1 MSVAIDIT
9 KFKNF
14 KNKEWTPRQA
24 SITNQ
29 SRCKIDEGS
38 RGKLT
43 LCGSDIKTTHDLGM
57 MVKPN
62 SALTLIICN

>member
-29 SRCKIDEGS
+29 SRCKIDEGKQ
-38 RGKLT
+38 RQTHLMWQRYQDNTRLRHDGKTKFRANANNL
-43 LCGSDIKTTHDLGM
+43 
-57 MVKPN
+57 
-62 SALTLIICN
+62 